1 MDKKWTTNLLLLPPI
16 TAALIDKWAD
26 EKHRIPKLVQTKYI
40 FYIFNISPYFNSPF
54 LTHCGIDREA
64 VKCFLFARNFI
75 FVGMALGDSRKTSV
89 WTGSVGPSLVFVR
102 LDIKMATHV
111 TKANCV
117 QSEATLESCH
127 SSSSSSDS
135 VSDGRLAAEGLP
147 GDRQDGE
154 EGLVIP
160 QAVNA

>member
-1 MDKKWTTNLLLLPPI
+1 MFSVCKKLSFCWNGT
-16 TAALIDKWAD
+16 
-26 EKHRIPKLVQTKYI
+26 R
-40 FYIFNISPYFNSPF
+40 
-54 LTHCGIDREA
+54 GR
-64 VKCFLFARNFI
+64 
-75 FVGMALGDSRKTSV
+75 SRRTSV
-89 WTGSVGPSLVFVR
+89 WTGSVGSSLVFVQ

-160 QAVNA
+160 DRKSTRLNSSH